1 MNIRPYIPS
10 DYTDIIELFR
20 LNTPAYFSSDE
31 EEGLS
36 DYLNNHIHE
45 HYIAD
50 ENGIVMGCGGFAI
63 SKDGKKASLAWDIVH
78 PASHGKGVGTMLT
91 NYRINEIK
99 KISSAEVLSVRTSQ
113 VAYKFYQKFGFI
125 LKEIVEGYW
134 AEGFDLYDMEC
145 NINNIITP
153 SR

>member
-1 MNIRPYIPS
+1 MNIRPYTAS

-20 LNTPAYFSSDE
+20 LNTPDYFSLDE

-36 DYLNNHIHE
+36 DYLNNHIHK

-50 ENGIVMGCGGFAI
+50 DNGIIMGCGGFAI
-63 SKDGKKASLAWDIVH
+63 SKDGKTASLAWDIVH
-78 PASHGKGVGTMLT
+78 PASHGKGLGTILT

-99 KISSAEVLSVRTSQ
+99 MISNVEVLSVRTSQ

-125 LKEIVEGYW
+125 LKNSIKDYW
-134 AEGFDLYDMEC
+134 AKGFDLYDMEC
-145 NINNIITP
+145 SINNIITV